1 MLLKLVVKS
10 CLTALRAAPEQMT
23 IPLNK
28 LPREAKEF
36 YRNCR
41 ALLAQAQSEN
51 RGLTAMLGWSGDAFT
66 AAGGCCKCCCCCCCK
81 GAARARAKRDTACAA
96 ARGNAKCMSCWNKSI
111 DLAWPKLDQK
121 TKTLMNKQTKVLKES
136 NNLQYLY
143 VCTALVRALLT
154 CKFFICT
161 ILWKNLTTKHA
172 CTGGPPLTQKS
183 LTRFPLPRFFAYV
196 RASGGIFELVGDP
209 QSGYREVVRNEHLVV
224 IIPV

>member
-1 MLLKLVVKS
+1 MANIVCKSWKILKLQIKKKLFLKLVVKS

-51 RGLTAMLGWSGDAFT
+51 RGLTAILGWSGDAFT

-81 GAARARAKRDTACAA
+81 GAAIARAKRDTACVA
-96 ARGNAKCMSCWNKSI
+96 ARGNAKCMSCWYKSI
-111 DLAWPKLDQK
+111 DLAWPN
-121 TKTLMNKQTKVLKES
+121 LMNKQTKVLKES
-136 NNLQYLY
+136 HNLQYPY

-161 ILWKNLTTKHA
+161 ILWKNLTTKGQVL
-172 CTGGPPLTQKS
+172 TLNSLISVGP
-183 LTRFPLPRFFAYV
+183 
-196 RASGGIFELVGDP
+196 
-209 QSGYREVVRNEHLVV
+209 
-224 IIPV
+224 